1 MDRKTPLY
9 AVQKTLGARFISFGG
24 WELPVSYSDIIA
36 EHQLVRAKAG
46 LFDVSHMGE
55 ILITGK
61 DAVKSLNRLI
71 SNDIAPVPA
80 GKILYSPMCYENG
93 TVVDDILIYKFSDE
107 ELLLVVNAGNTQKD
121 DEWIRSQI
129 TGDVTVEN
137 LSMTMCSLRCKGRS
151 PKTLLKKY
159 WMKIQNF
166 QDFSGLKRCLC
177 WE

>member
-9 AVQKTLGARFISFGG
+9 AVQKALGARFTSFGG
-24 WELPVSYSDIIA
+24 WDLPVSYTDIIA
-36 EHQLVRAKAG
+36 EHQLVREKAG

-61 DAVKSLNRLI
+61 DAIKSLNKLI
-71 SNDIAPVPA
+71 SNDIAPVPT

-129 TGDVTVEN
+129 TGDVMVEN
-137 LSMTMCSLRCKGRS
+137 LSDNYVQLALQGPEAEEIINRILDEEQSYRVFTAL
-151 PKTLLKKY
+151 
-159 WMKIQNF
+159 
-166 QDFSGLKRCLC
+166 
-177 WE
+177 